1 MGIGDRSSAMRVLNM
16 PVSLARLTREQVVA
30 AFKREILLAH
40 PDKVGTQNGHRTQT
54 VLEARDYLFRN
65 LAPDEYDTYVFSREQ
80 QEREQA
86 AARER
91 AAQAFREE
99 MAAAK
104 AKSDD
109 QAKAEREAS
118 ELKAR
123 AQKEAKEARAKLAA
137 EELEAEKK
145 RKETQDEWQ
154 RSKRKAQELRAEEW
168 LKRMQSPQATTTIQ
182 KDIPYEPP
190 AWRSGVPLAQ
200 RRASYMS
207 RRRR

>member
-1 MGIGDRSSAMRVLNM
+1 MASVGDRLSAMRILNM
-16 PVSLARLTREQVVA
+16 TPPTLARLTREQVVA

-40 PDKVGTQNGHRTQT
+40 PDKVGADVAGHRTQK
-54 VLEARDYLFRN
+54 VLEARDYLFKN
-65 LAPDEYDTYVFSREQ
+65 LTPNEFDTYVFSRLQ
-80 QEREQA
+80 QERE
-86 AARER
+86 RER
-91 AAQAFREE
+91 AAHAFREE
-99 MAAAK
+99 MAAAR
-104 AKSDD
+104 AKSDA

-168 LKRMQSPQATTTIQ
+168 LKRMQSPQATTVQ